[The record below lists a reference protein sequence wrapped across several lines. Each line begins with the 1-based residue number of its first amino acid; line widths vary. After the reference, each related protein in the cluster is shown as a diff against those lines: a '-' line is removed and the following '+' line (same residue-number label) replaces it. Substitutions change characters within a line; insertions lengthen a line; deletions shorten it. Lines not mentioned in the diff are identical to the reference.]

1 MAQKAE
7 AATLVFARNFFR
19 NPRMLGSV
27 IPSSR
32 FLIRQLLRHV
42 DWDRAKVVVEF
53 GPGVGTIS
61 QAMLRHMRTDA
72 KLVAFEINHDFVQLL
87 RENFRDPRF
96 QVQERSA
103 ADASTVLPTLGLEGA
118 DYIVAGIPFSIL
130 PDGVRMAVLHG
141 AHAALKPGGELLIY
155 QFSAKVRADLE
166 AIFGRVDE
174 VFELRNILPARVFR
188 CVKQ

>member
-1 MAQKAE
+1 VKQKAE
-7 AATLVFARNFFR
+7 ALVFARNFFL
-19 NPRMLGSV
+19 NPKMLGSV

-32 FLIRQLLRHV
+32 FLVRQLLRHV
-42 DWDRAKVVVEF
+42 NWSRAQVIVEF

-61 QAMLRHMRTDA
+61 HAMLRHMRADA
-72 KLVAFEINHDFVQLL
+72 HLVAFEINSEFVGLL
-87 RENFRDPRF
+87 RENLPDPRF
-96 QVQERSA
+96 QVIERSA
-103 ADASTVLPTLGLEGA
+103 ADAVDVLRELGFEAA

-130 PDGVRMAVLHG
+130 PDDVREQVLRG

-155 QFSAKVRADLE
+155 QFSAKVREDLE

>member
-1 MAQKAE
+1 VTQKAE
-7 AATLVFARNFFR
+7 AAPLVFARNFFR
-19 NPRMLGSV
+19 NPKMLGSV

-42 DWDRAKVVVEF
+42 SWDRADVVVEF
-53 GPGVGTIS
+53 GPGVGTITN
-61 QAMLRHMRTDA
+61 AMLRCMKPEA
-72 KLVAFEINHDFVQLL
+72 KLVAFEINRDFVRHL
-87 RENFRDPRF
+87 RENVADPRL
-96 QVQERSA
+96 QVLERSA
-103 ADASTVLPTLGLEGA
+103 ADVGTVLPSLGLSSA

-130 PDGVRMAVLHG
+130 PDDVREAVLRG

-188 CVKQ
+188 CVKK